1 MDKDKYF
8 DYIYK
13 PKSIYEKASGF
24 IPGISAAYY
33 PAQSNAKG
41 KLQRMPRD
49 DFYNS
54 GLGKPIKE
62 DWTESKIAQNQKA
75 K

>member
-13 PKSIYEKASGF
+13 PKNVYEKTSGF

-33 PAQSNAKG
+33 PVQSDGKG
-41 KLQRMPRD
+41 KLQKSLKE
-49 DFYNS
+49 DFYNF
-54 GLGKPIKE
+54 GLGKLVKE
-62 DWTESKIAQNQKA
+62 DWTESKIAEK
-75 K
+75 

>member
-13 PKSIYEKASGF
+13 PKNVYEKTSGF

-33 PAQSNAKG
+33 PVQSDGMG
-41 KLQRMPRD
+41 KLQK
-49 DFYNS
+49 S
-54 GLGKPIKE
+54 L
-62 DWTESKIAQNQKA
+62 
-75 K
+75 